1 MSRRTATPQVT
12 AQSGEELREGLLVV
26 WERPARNSA
35 SSFYEAGI
43 IESVDK
49 GGESRRVHLAV
60 LAPPPPPSGF
70 FLPACAHRSPR
81 CGCSSLFVILIHIRA
96 PQFASPL
103 GTPGSAPRIGTMR
116 SRSWCG
122 WYWIYYG
129 HRRRCSNLSTDGRTS
144 RTSSIRNHRPVVS
157 LLYRSSLPTLL
168 RSTQNATR
176 ARTHAPVLC
185 TRAIIEC
192 KRDQRRAK
200 RREPKDQPTRK
211 PHRSFC
217 WAPCERA
224 RYPS

>member
-60 LAPPPPPSGF
+60 LAPPPPSGF

-81 CGCSSLFVILIHIRA
+81 CGCSSLFVILIHIPA
-96 PQFASPL
+96 PQVVSPL
-103 GTPGSAPRIGTMR
+103 RTPGTAPRIGTMR
-116 SRSWCG
+116 SRSFFVVL
-122 WYWIYYG
+122 IFQ
-129 HRRRCSNLSTDGRTS
+129 SNLYHIRGCPSSTVAIAARRTAACW
-144 RTSSIRNHRPVVS
+144 HEEP
-157 LLYRSSLPTLL
+157 
-168 RSTQNATR
+168 
-176 ARTHAPVLC
+176 
-185 TRAIIEC
+185 

-217 WAPCERA
+217 WAP
-224 RYPS
+224 